1 MSLFAQRSGLLAT
14 ENAFMLGPLIRDLE
28 EHGHRVI
35 KCNLGE
41 PDFPL
46 PAHVREEVKRQLDLD
61 NTHYSDPQGLPS
73 LRRAVAA
80 HVAET
85 RGIAVDP
92 ERVVVFPG
100 AKPPIGLCQQT
111 YVEPG
116 DEVVYPSPGFPIY
129 ESFTRYVGAV
139 PVPVH
144 LREEKGFALDGDDLA
159 PLLGPRTKLV
169 YLNFPSNPTGGVATP
184 EQLAELAAVIV
195 HYASHDVRIYS
206 DEVYED
212 ILFDGAR
219 HCSIASV
226 PGMERRTIIVSGV
239 SKSYA
244 WTGGRLGWAVFP
256 TVEEA
261 RVFKNLNINYY
272 SSFPPYNQEGARL
285 ALESPLSRESIAT
298 MVAAFQERRDRVVA
312 GLNAIPG
319 IHCGKP
325 RGTFYVFPNVAGA
338 CRRLGAIEAWESMP
352 AGLRQRS
359 SPSTLLQ
366 RFLLLRHHVAT
377 LDRRSFGTIGSEG
390 KHYLRISIA
399 TAMADLEEAVARIT
413 RALEDSAGFRAFF
426 ADEIGIPPA
435 AVAPSREEVVH
446 VV

>member
-1 MSLFAQRSGLLAT
+1 MPLFAQRSGLLAT
-14 ENAFMLGPLIRDLE
+14 ENAFTLGPLIRSLE
-28 EHGHRVI
+28 EQGHRVI

-73 LRRAVAA
+73 LRRAIAT

-85 RGIAVDP
+85 RGIAVEP

-144 LREEKGFALDGDDLA
+144 LREEKGFALDGEELA
-159 PLLGPRTKLV
+159 PLIGPRTKLV

-195 HYASHDVRIYS
+195 HRASPDVRVYS

-219 HCSIASV
+219 HCSIASL
-226 PGMERRTIIVSGV
+226 PGMERRTVIVSGV

-261 RVFKNLNINYY
+261 QVFKNLNINYY

-285 ALESPLSRESIAT
+285 ALESPLSRESIT
-298 MVAAFQERRDRVVA
+298 GMVAAFQERRDRVVT

-319 IHCGKP
+319 VQCGKP
-325 RGTFYVFPNVAGA
+325 RGTFYVFPNVAAA
-338 CRRLGAIEAWESMP
+338 CRRLGAVDAWESMP
-352 AGLRQRS
+352 PGQRERS

-377 LDRRSFGTIGSEG
+377 LDRRSFGALGSEG
-390 KHYLRISIA
+390 KHYLRVSIA
-399 TAMADLEEAVARIT
+399 TAMPDLEEAVARIG
-413 RALEDSAGFRAFF
+413 RAVEDAEGFRAFF
-426 ADEIGIPPA
+426 AEEIGTPA
-435 AVAPSREEVVH
+435 ATAAPAREEVVH
-446 VV
+446 VA